1 MKNEKFS
8 EIMEALNIHYRITSS
23 YQNTQRYYGI
33 EELLYQ
39 ADAHIIQMIG
49 NHPGISLNELADKT
63 YRSKSAMSVLIKSL
77 SKKNLVLRQ
86 RDEKDNRRY
95 MITLTE
101 NGHKIY
107 NYHQKL
113 DEKNYKEMMENMN
126 ALGEISCADLESTLN
141 VLNKLNTILSI
152 KSNK

>member
-1 MKNEKFS
+1 
-8 EIMEALNIHYRITSS
+8 
-23 YQNTQRYYGI
+23 
-33 EELLYQ
+33 
-39 ADAHIIQMIG
+39 
-49 NHPGISLNELADKT
+49 
-63 YRSKSAMSVLIKSL
+63 
-77 SKKNLVLRQ
+77 
-86 RDEKDNRRY
+86 

-113 DEKNYKEMMENMN
+113 DEKNYIEMMENMN